1 MNTLRNPNTY
11 GEVVAVHV
19 DIQNDFCP
27 GGALGVSE
35 GDQVVP
41 IANEVSEFV
50 RANDGFVAFTRDW
63 HPRENNVHFAENG
76 GPWPV
81 HCVQY
86 PYGDAFPQ
94 SDEGAGL
101 RTDLV
106 IEQTDA
112 VASKGMSGLDDGYSG
127 AEAVI
132 GNDSKLGDVVAD
144 LPVEERTVGTAIER
158 VARTNTNLGAR
169 TLVLIDGLATD
180 YCDFA
185 TAMKV
190 LEATDRKWVDVA
202 FIPEGMRA
210 VNINPTDGDKAI
222 QAMLDAQALAISIE
236 DIRNG
241 GIYIDRRGER

>member
-1 MNTLRNPNTY
+1 MNTLRNPREY

-27 GGALGVSE
+27 GGALGVNE
-35 GDQVVP
+35 GDQTVAA
-41 IANEVSEFV
+41 ANEVSEFV
-50 RANDGFVAFTRDW
+50 RANDGFVVFTRDW

-132 GNDSKLGDVVAD
+132 GNDSKLGDIVTD
-144 LPVEERTVGTAIER
+144 LPAEERTVGAAIER
-158 VARTNTNLGAR
+158 IARINTSLGTR
-169 TLVLIDGLATD
+169 TLALVDGLTTD
-180 YCDFA
+180 YCVKA
-185 TAMKV
+185 TVMS
-190 LEATDRKWVDVA
+190 LLDTTDRKWVDVA
-202 FIPEGMRA
+202 VVTDGVRA
-210 VNINPTDGDKAI
+210 VNINPTDGDE
-222 QAMLDAQALAISIE
+222 AMRAMIEAKALAVSLD
-236 DIRNG
+236 DIRAG